1 MKLIRIYPKEI
12 AYLTVFD
19 YWIGNQDRM
28 LNFKAEINTNERGL
42 IFAIDHGSTLLACS
56 STINKSLEKLEDSKF
71 PKFHPFQKLLSPFFV
86 EEMIERIKSIP
97 DWSLELATI
106 FDENIGNATIADQY
120 TLFDMLKKRRSFLQD
135 QLSLIL

>member
-1 MKLIRIYPKEI
+1 
-12 AYLTVFD
+12 
-19 YWIGNQDRM
+19 
-28 LNFKAEINTNERGL
+28 
-42 IFAIDHGSTLLACS
+42 
-56 STINKSLEKLEDSKF
+56 
-71 PKFHPFQKLLSPFFV
+71 
-86 EEMIERIKSIP
+86 MIERIKSIP